1 MNIFTDI
8 CCFEIIDHISLK
20 MKCVY
25 KTVAAGAINII
36 IIDDRKSNQDTS
48 KTLLSI
54 FEKILINKLKVKYIK
69 REHFKTNSISTTLF
83 NLIGSTKLISN

>member
-1 MNIFTDI
+1 
-8 CCFEIIDHISLK
+8 